1 MLDKVDPQT
10 VSNIGPNVLAIVSLG
25 VMFFWAMISIGVDG
39 GQGNIR
45 NIRENRN
52 TKTR

>member
-10 VSNIGPNVLAIVSLG
+10 VSNVGPNVLAMVSLG
-25 VMFFWAMISIGVDG
+25 VMFFWAMISLGVNG

-45 NIRENRN
+45 NFRENKN
-52 TKTR
+52 TKTK